1 MDETV
6 QKYTTRKGFFKQYK
20 KKSRLQETWNRFLRN
35 RLAVIGLCIFVFI
48 MLAAVAAPLIVMV
61 IIDTAAAAHPV
72 FGVAVSINVTTP
84 VSPAP
89 GVYVGA
95 SVEAFVN
102 APVPDVVQR
111 IVK

>member
-1 MDETV
+1 
-6 QKYTTRKGFFKQYK
+6 
-20 KKSRLQETWNRFLRN
+20 
-35 RLAVIGLCIFVFI
+35 
-48 MLAAVAAPLIVMV
+48 MV
-61 IIDTAAAAHPV
+61 IVDTADVAHPV
-72 FGVAVSINVTTP
+72 FGVAVSVKVTTP

-102 APVPDVVQR
+102 TPVPLVVQN